1 MEKKQSKEDIEK
13 LKAVKQKKVDGEKL
27 IKK

>member
-1 MEKKQSKEDIEK
+1 MKKKLTKEEIEK
-13 LKAVKQKKVDGEKL
+13 MKASKQKKVDGEKL